1 MAVDGVSHYVKGE
14 TCTLTCFSGYKYF
27 NVRRTERL
35 CNCKNGDCYWK
46 FSSRAYCVAD
56 ESLLRHF
63 NILDNFNSLGSSVE
77 QIAFLQSRLGDKQDE
92 VFEFQRS
99 NAKPRPMGQRK
110 PAVGGA
116 RGKKQNQPERMQRRR
131 PSSTK
136 INTRSFM
143 QVNLPVKINYYLNQ
157 FKISKHL

>member
-1 MAVDGVSHYVKGE
+1 MPVDGVSHYVKGE
-14 TCTLTCFSGYKYF
+14 TCALTCFSGYKYF
-27 NVRRTERL
+27 NARRTERL

-63 NILDNFNSLGSSVE
+63 NILDNFNSLTSSVE
-77 QIAFLQSRLGDKQDE
+77 QIAFLESRLGDKQDE
-92 VFEFQRS
+92 VSEFQRS
-99 NAKPRPMGQRK
+99 KAKPRPMGQRK
-110 PAVGGA
+110 PALGGA

-143 QVNLPVKINYYLNQ
+143 QVNLPVKINH
-157 FKISKHL
+157 F